1 MAHSTTRL
9 LAVALFASAALVGCK
24 QKTDETVPP
33 ATTPS
38 TTASDTS
45 LPPAAPA
52 PMPST
57 PTTPAPAT
65 GAVVSDVQLGTSVGA
80 DNRVASPM
88 TSFGTKDT
96 LYASITTAANATGTL
111 GARWSYLGADGNAAP
126 TEVDT
131 QTKDLAGATAT
142 THEFHVSKPDGWPA
156 GKYRVEIT
164 HDGNVVQTRD
174 FDVR

>member
-1 MAHSTTRL
+1 MAHPTARL
-9 LAVALFASAALVGCK
+9 LAVALLASTALVACK
-24 QKTDETVPP
+24 KHDETPP
-33 ATTPS
+33 ATAPAPAS
-38 TTASDTS
+38 TGTDTG

-57 PTTPAPAT
+57 PAPAA
-65 GAVVSDVQLGTSVGA
+65 GDVISDVQLGTSVGA

-96 LYASITTAANATGTL
+96 LYASVTTAANATGKL
-111 GARWSYLGADGNAAP
+111 GARWTYLGADGMATP

-131 QTKDLAGATAT
+131 QTKDLAGAAA

-164 HDGNVVQTRD
+164 HDGTVVQTRD

>member
-1 MAHSTTRL
+1 MAHPTVRI
-9 LAVALFASAALVGCK
+9 LAVALLATTAVVGCK
-24 QKTDETVPP
+24 KKTDDTVPAVDTAP
-33 ATTPS
+33 AS
-38 TTASDTS
+38 TTDTG

-52 PMPST
+52 PMPMPST
-57 PTTPAPAT
+57 TTPAA
-65 GAVVSDVQLGTSVGA
+65 GDVISDVQLGTAVGA
-80 DNRVASPM
+80 DNRVASPT

-96 LYASITTAANATGTL
+96 LYASVTTAANATGKL
-111 GARWSYLGADGNAAP
+111 GARWTYLGADGNAAP